1 MILVAS
7 VVFTVGAV
15 VMGAAPEK
23 VTLLIGRIIVGLGI
37 GKADQWNEAK
47 RNTYTYEYTYAYTC
61 IYIYMYMCMLI
72 HTHTSI
78 YTYTCIVFA
87 LN

>member
-47 RNTYTYEYTYAYTC
+47 KNTY
-61 IYIYMYMCMLI
+61 I
-72 HTHTSI
+72 
-78 YTYTCIVFA
+78 
-87 LN
+87 